1 MAFVDQVGVAEIR
14 VRVGDAR
21 PGGAAMPLRLGYG
34 PQRVAMAHGVLRGGS
49 RPSDQRRH
57 HDFCTYFKH
66 IRIAKIWI
74 QREQFLPAVTVSE
87 ASSCKLPKRVAG
99 LDGDDG

>member
-1 MAFVDQVGVAEIR
+1 MAGVEALRQTGGGEEKNLAFVDQVGVAEIR

-21 PGGAAMPLRLGYG
+21 PGGAAMPLRLGNG

-57 HDFCTYFKH
+57 HDF
-66 IRIAKIWI
+66 
-74 QREQFLPAVTVSE
+74 
-87 ASSCKLPKRVAG
+87 
-99 LDGDDG
+99 